1 MMYSPRDMQA
11 EMMVRGYDQG
21 GRTRPLFGQQPLSQQ
36 EQAVDLMRNP
46 FEFAD
51 PLDRGVDSVYQNYY
65 RDLDKKQTSEMRP
78 YNPSPR
84 ERIAETGAGF
94 LKKYMTA
101 PTARR
106 VAANVVGGENSDL
119 PFGLGVADIASL
131 HPAGAMAMAPLYA
144 AETGHYIAKDEPFS
158 AGMSALGM
166 LPMAAP
172 IRKAYRG
179 FNK

>member
-1 MMYSPRDMQA
+1 MQA

-36 EQAVDLMRNP
+36 EQAVELMRNP

-51 PLDRGVDSVYQNYY
+51 PFDRGVDSVYQNYY

-78 YNPSPR
+78 HNPSPKD
-84 ERIAETGAGF
+84 RIAETGANF

-106 VAANVVGGENSDL
+106 VSANVVGGENSDL
-119 PFGLGVADIASL
+119 PFGFGLADIASF

-166 LPMAAP
+166 LPMAQP
-172 IRKAYRG
+172 IRKAYKG